1 MPGTQII
8 INADD
13 LGISALVN
21 NAIFELMA
29 SHRISSATLIA
40 NAPAL
45 RDAAPQLKRFPA
57 CSFGAHLN
65 LTQFEPL
72 TGGPGAKLL
81 VNQTGQLSRDIE
93 TAVPTVAL
101 LRAAYLELCAQIEL
115 LVAAGISIS
124 HLDSHNHV
132 HTRPHIFPALKAV
145 QKRYGIR
152 KVRLAKN
159 LYSASQPC
167 SPALYWMK
175 GVYNAT
181 LRRVYRTHT
190 TDAFTEFLTYVEV
203 CRETPIRYRSIELM
217 VHPGASSYGADETA
231 LLQSGWLASLHA
243 PVELINYR
251 QLAG

>member
-1 MPGTQII
+1 VLGPQII

-13 LGISALVN
+13 LGISSLVN
-21 NAIFELMA
+21 DAIFELMA
-29 SHRISSATLIA
+29 NHQISSATLIA

-45 RDAAPQLKRFPA
+45 RDAAPQLKRFPR

-72 TGGPGAKLL
+72 TGGQGAKLL

-93 TAVPTVAL
+93 TAFPTIGL
-101 LRAAYLELCAQIEL
+101 LRAAYDELCAQFEL

-132 HTRPHIFPALKAV
+132 HTRPHIFPVLKAV
-145 QKRYGIR
+145 QKRYGIH

-159 LYSASQPC
+159 LYSVNQPC
-167 SPALYWMK
+167 SPSLSWMK
-175 GVYNAT
+175 GAYNAA

-203 CRETPIRYRSIELM
+203 CRESPIRYRSVELM
-217 VHPGASSYGADETA
+217 VHPGASSSGADETA
-231 LLQSGWLASLHA
+231 LLQSDWLANLRP